1 MNRFT
6 VAVLLFLYST
16 LPALSQENDT
26 VFANQNRDTL
36 LVTHYPDSIFRFD
49 SEDFILADT
58 LQVETRKFKSAN
70 RALMYALVLPGLGQ
84 AYNEKYWKVPI
95 VLAALGGVGYAIVFN
110 TREYETATIN
120 YILEETELNQ
130 RKLEYRKRNME
141 LSYIAA
147 IAVYGL
153 QILDAYVDA
162 HLSSWDVNDNLALG
176 ISPSIQPLMTPT
188 SISGFSG
195 GLRCSLKFKGR

>member
-6 VAVLLFLYST
+6 VALLLLFFIT
-16 LPALSQENDT
+16 LPAICQESDT
-26 VFANQNRDTL
+26 VFANQKRDTL
-36 LVTHYPDSIFRFD
+36 RVSQYPDSIFRFGT
-49 SEDFILADT
+49 EDFLLADT
-58 LQVETRKFKSAN
+58 LQEEAREVKSAN
-70 RALMYALVLPGLGQ
+70 RALMYALILPGLGQ
-84 AYNEKYWKVPI
+84 VYNEKYWKVPI

-120 YILEETELNQ
+120 YILEETELNE

-162 HLSSWDVNDNLALG
+162 HLHSWDVNDNLSLG
-176 ISPSIQPLMTPT
+176 ISPSIHPLMTPT

-195 GLRCSLKFKGR
+195 GLTCSLKFKGR